1 MYMSKKNRILF
12 ILTSLMILVII
23 LIVNNRLNNKSMTES
38 NFENKEEIINC
49 LNTKLTDTQPLIDI
63 SGRVKS
69 TQKINIISEVN
80 GVSNAS
86 SVFEVG
92 EFFKKGQVL
101 ISIDDSDLLLNLKSV
116 KSQFLALLL
125 NIYPEIKMDFPSLA
139 SNFDTYITN
148 FNMSSVLPKLPEI
161 RNSKAKNFLASRQI
175 YANYY
180 SIKSIEK
187 NLEKFKI
194 RAPFDG
200 VLTKTLVDPGSNIIV
215 GQPLGEYLDPTSFE
229 INASV
234 SPNEIGFVKVGNI
247 VSIKSNSSH
256 NSIFGKVSRIGSH
269 VNEMTQSI
277 DVFISTSDLY
287 LKDGM
292 YIDGKIIC
300 DSLENISKIDRAKIL
315 NNNEIFIV
323 DNNLLKI
330 KKIDILLNQNDSV
343 IIRGLSENDCVVE
356 QYKNYYY
363 DGMSIKNN

>member
-1 MYMSKKNRILF
+1 MYMSKKNRIL
-12 ILTSLMILVII
+12 IVLISLMILVII
-23 LIVNNRLNNKSMTES
+23 LIVNNKLNNKSKVDS
-38 NFENKEEIINC
+38 IFDNKKEAINC
-49 LNTKLTDTQPLIDI
+49 FSLKLTDTQPLIDI

-80 GVSNAS
+80 GVSNS
-86 SVFEVG
+86 SSIFEVG

-101 ISIDDSDLLLNLKSV
+101 ISIDDGDLLLNLKSV

-139 SNFDTYITN
+139 SKFDIYITN
-148 FNMSSVLPKLPEI
+148 FDMNSVLPKLPEL
-161 RNSKAKNFLASRQI
+161 NNAKAKNFLASRQI

-180 SIKSIEK
+180 SIKSLEK

-194 RAPFDG
+194 RAPFNG

-234 SPNEIGFVKVGNI
+234 SPSEIRFVKVGNI
-247 VSIKSNSSH
+247 VRINSNALD
-256 NSIFGKVSRIGSH
+256 NNIFGKVSRIGSH

-277 DVFISTSDLY
+277 DVFISTSNAN

-292 YIDGKIIC
+292 FINGKILC
-300 DSLENISKIDRAKIL
+300 DSLENVSKIDRAKIL
-315 NNNEIFIV
+315 NNNEVFTI
-323 DNNLLKI
+323 DNNLLKV
-330 KKIDILLNQNDSV
+330 KKIDVLINQNDSV
-343 IIRGLSENDCVVE
+343 IIRGLGEKDCIVE
-356 QYKNYYY
+356 QYRNYYY
-363 DGMSIKNN
+363 NGMSIKNK

>member
-1 MYMSKKNRILF
+1 MSKKNRILF
-12 ILTSLMILVII
+12 TFISLMIIVVI
-23 LIVNNRLNNKSMTES
+23 LIVNNRINNKSKVES
-38 NFENKEEIINC
+38 NFDNKEEVINC
-49 LNTKLTDTQPLIDI
+49 FNIKLTDTQPLIDI

-86 SVFEVG
+86 SIFEVG

-139 SNFDTYITN
+139 SNFDVYITN
-148 FNMSSVLPKLPEI
+148 FNMNSVLPKLPEV
-161 RNSKAKNFLASRQI
+161 RNTKAKNFLASRQI

-180 SIKSIEK
+180 SIKSLEK

-200 VLTKTLVDPGSNIIV
+200 VLTKTFVDPGSNIIV

-234 SPNEIGFVKVGNI
+234 SPNEIRFVKVGNSVKI
-247 VSIKSNSSH
+247 NSNDLD
-256 NSIFGKVSRIGSH
+256 NNIFGKVSRIGSH

-277 DVFISTSDLY
+277 DVFISTSDVN

-292 YIDGKIIC
+292 FINGEIIC
-300 DSLENISKIDRAKIL
+300 DSLENVSKIDRAKIL
-315 NNNEIFIV
+315 NNNEIFTI
-323 DNNLLKI
+323 DNNSLKV
-330 KKIDILLNQNDSV
+330 KKIDVLLNQNDSV
-343 IIRGLSENDCVVE
+343 IIRGLSQKDCIVE
-356 QYKNYYY
+356 QYRNYYY
-363 DGMSIKNN
+363 DGMSIKNK